1 MTEPEAAAADH
12 GVTAGAGGRG
22 TAGVTKPVVLPETFD
37 GIKSWDDWYFHFE
50 NVAAVNG
57 WSDEQKLK
65 WLRVRLTGRAQKAL
79 HRIPEASRTT
89 YEATRAALKAR
100 FDPESRQTR
109 YRAEFQT
116 RRKKASEG
124 WADFADDL
132 KSLVDKGY
140 PDLQDEA
147 REQLAINAFLQQ
159 LTPSPVAFSVK
170 QKRPSTLDDA
180 VAATLEME
188 SYVSSQTVVAS
199 MSPSSEEVAVCPVS
213 ETNRL
218 EKLTRAVEQLT
229 ERVEKLQRD
238 GPTQPTP
245 RVDQPR
251 PGAPTRPR
259 RYFSG
264 ECWNCH
270 RRGHVARNC
279 PLSLPAQ
286 QGN

>member
-1 MTEPEAAAADH
+1 M
-12 GVTAGAGGRG
+12 
-22 TAGVTKPVVLPETFD
+22 
-37 GIKSWDDWYFHFE
+37 
-50 NVAAVNG
+50 
-57 WSDEQKLK
+57 
-65 WLRVRLTGRAQKAL
+65 
-79 HRIPEASRTT
+79 
-89 YEATRAALKAR
+89 
-100 FDPESRQTR
+100 
-109 YRAEFQT
+109 
-116 RRKKASEG
+116 
-124 WADFADDL
+124 
-132 KSLVDKGY
+132 DKGY

-147 REQLAINAFLQQ
+147 REQLAINTFLQQ

-218 EKLTRAVEQLT
+218 ERLTRAVEQLT

-270 RRGHVARNC
+270 RRWHVARNC

-286 QGN
+286 QQPPVSRTAHWKVNPIRSTHPTLFYMRPQLPHPGATVCIAQ